1 MRRAAPRTMLRSSFL
16 AGSRAARSHAGT
28 VRSCLADEAAGW
40 SAPFSAT
47 SGTGRVDLGLS
58 GRPWERAGR
67 RFRVPVTLLCENSA
81 DCSVSEAM
89 NLLYSIDL
97 AYVFSGFCVGSLVGL
112 TGVGGGSLM
121 TPLLVLIFG
130 LHPVSAVGTDLLYAA
145 ATKTVGTIVHGIGAR
160 IDWKIVARL
169 ASGSLPS
176 AALTVWIMSH
186 FDLEGGPARRV
197 ISSLLGVALVA
208 TAITIVLRPWLIAH
222 LGARAGPSSG
232 RRTPILTVL
241 TGVALG
247 VLVSLTS
254 VGGGA
259 LGVTAMVLLY
269 PGVPLGRIVGSDIA
283 HAAPLTLV
291 AGIGHLIAGT
301 VNGTILLSLLIGSPL
316 GVIAGSRAVGWVPE
330 RGLRLTLATV
340 LTVVGGK
347 LAF

>member
-1 MRRAAPRTMLRSSFL
+1 
-16 AGSRAARSHAGT
+16 
-28 VRSCLADEAAGW
+28 
-40 SAPFSAT
+40 
-47 SGTGRVDLGLS
+47 
-58 GRPWERAGR
+58 
-67 RFRVPVTLLCENSA
+67 
-81 DCSVSEAM
+81 M
-89 NLLYSIDL
+89 NLPQSIDP

-121 TPLLVLIFG
+121 TPVLILVFG
-130 LHPVSAVGTDLLYAA
+130 LHPVAAVGTDLLFAA
-145 ATKTVGTIVHGIGAR
+145 ATKTIGTAVHGLGGT

-169 ASGSLPS
+169 ATGSLPS
-176 AALTVWIMSH
+176 TALTVWILSH
-186 FDLEGGPARRV
+186 FDIGGSQARRV
-197 ISSLLGVALVA
+197 ISLLLGAALLA
-208 TAITIVLRPWLIAH
+208 TAIALVLRPWLIAR
-222 LGARAGPSSG
+222 LDIRAETASV

-259 LGVTAMVLLY
+259 LGVPALVLLY
-269 PGVPLGRIVGSDIA
+269 PAVPLARIIGSDVA

-291 AGIGHLIAGT
+291 AGIGHWIIGS

-316 GVIAGSRAVGWVPE
+316 GVIIGSRAVAWVPE

-347 LAF
+347 LMF